1 MAIRSLEERIAARV
15 FDIRKSD
22 KSKSIGTV
30 KKEIMKEFPDASRNE
45 INNGFNLASKQLQ
58 KFGKEQ
64 KQIKK
69 KTDNETESIAM
80 QIVNQIYNENKSDT
94 KPIEEEPYSNDELI
108 ENNTKQTVKV
118 QNEANNS
125 IEIKSF
131 KKSTTIEAQGK
142 NYSYNIIKTEDKEGV
157 YTDVIREDGV
167 RFSNL
172 EELESIRQKAIEV
185 INAEF
190 EEGKAILNV

>member
-1 MAIRSLEERIAARV
+1 MQNGV
-15 FDIRKSD
+15 
-22 KSKSIGTV
+22 
-30 KKEIMKEFPDASRNE
+30 
-45 INNGFNLASKQLQ
+45 NNG
-58 KFGKEQ
+58 
-64 KQIKK
+64 
-69 KTDNETESIAM
+69 
-80 QIVNQIYNENKSDT
+80 
-94 KPIEEEPYSNDELI
+94 
-108 ENNTKQTVKV
+108 
-118 QNEANNS
+118 

-172 EELESIRQKAIEV
+172 EELEIIRQKAIEV